1 MQPLFKGLLV
11 YIVLIAIGS
20 LSITFAVTKDIPL
33 RMQWTMLIGGILLNV
48 ISLIALMIF
57 LAKPDSK
64 TTNSKTK

>member
-1 MQPLFKGLLV
+1 MFKGLPL

-33 RMQWTMLIGGILLNV
+33 NTQWALLIGGTLLNI

-57 LAKPDSK
+57 LSKKDSK
-64 TTNSKTK
+64 ATKSKYK